1 MSPSAKDMG
10 QRGLDSRSGRRRA
23 RMKGPRSLTS
33 RALSSYLFLQDWH
46 SQCRPSFFLIFVLR
60 GANFFLALLILIS
73 EATLSSKSSFKHAFG
88 QYFDLIF
95 WDPCHP
101 SPKTKNG
108 DSYWLENKE
117 INEPYQA
124 QPVNPV
130 ASYLR
135 KLELERKVADW
146 PLQSSKTRVPQLIS
160 FALIHVQKQWPLKGL
175 F

>member
-1 MSPSAKDMG
+1 MEDENGKINVLFHANRGEGKAQQVFKLILIYLSRFDQQVESVQFSDSRKFFRKKDMG

-95 WDPCHP
+95 
-101 SPKTKNG
+101 
-108 DSYWLENKE
+108 
-117 INEPYQA
+117 
-124 QPVNPV
+124 
-130 ASYLR
+130 
-135 KLELERKVADW
+135 
-146 PLQSSKTRVPQLIS
+146 
-160 FALIHVQKQWPLKGL
+160 
-175 F
+175 